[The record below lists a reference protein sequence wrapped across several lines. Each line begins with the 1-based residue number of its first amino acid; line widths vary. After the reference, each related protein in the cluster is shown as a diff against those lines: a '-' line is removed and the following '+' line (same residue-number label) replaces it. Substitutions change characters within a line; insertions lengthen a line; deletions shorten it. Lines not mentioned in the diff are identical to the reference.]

1 MYHHPVP
8 EIPKISAQFICW
20 RVWSFARSRLEW
32 QLNSSPDQWLSI
44 GATIQEYT
52 IGRSKKYTW
61 WQHLA
66 WPLVVDSSPIAANG
80 EERPKPNKVTL
91 PHQPFRLARNL
102 SMQNNPVHKYNGRE
116 IQQLEY
122 SEIRVESGPSS
133 ANKCCTRDACA
144 RLLTAYI
151 FLTSCSKLDSNVC
164 PACSYLWPQIASLV
178 EHLFHSLSLDIIWIC
193 SFLSSL

>member
-1 MYHHPVP
+1 MYHHPYP
-8 EIPKISAQFICW
+8 EIPKLSAQFIGW
-20 RVWSFARSRLEW
+20 RVWSFARSRVEW

-91 PHQPFRLARNL
+91 PHQPSRLARNL
-102 SMQNNPVHKYNGRE
+102 SMQTTQCTNTMIGKYINWN
-116 IQQLEY
+116 IQKYELNLALLQQTSAALEM
-122 SEIRVESGPSS
+122 
-133 ANKCCTRDACA
+133 
-144 RLLTAYI
+144 
-151 FLTSCSKLDSNVC
+151 
-164 PACSYLWPQIASLV
+164 LV
-178 EHLFHSLSLDIIWIC
+178 LVF
-193 SFLSSL
+193 

>member
-1 MYHHPVP
+1 MYHHPYP
-8 EIPKISAQFICW
+8 EIPKLSAQFIGW

-91 PHQPFRLARNL
+91 PHQPSRLARNL

-122 SEIRVESGPSS
+122 SEIRVELPLSGPSS
-133 ANKCCTRDACA
+133 ADKYCTRDACA

-193 SFLSSL
+193 SF